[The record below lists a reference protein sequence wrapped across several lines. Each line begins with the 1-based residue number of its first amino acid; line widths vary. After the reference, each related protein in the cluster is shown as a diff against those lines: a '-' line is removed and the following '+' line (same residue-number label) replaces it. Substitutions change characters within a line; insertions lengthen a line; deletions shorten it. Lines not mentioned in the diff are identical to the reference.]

1 MKSTGFSFIKY
12 AIKSQFGAAIDML
25 ENAVRFCP
33 GKLWET
39 EKAFSHQAF
48 HTLFFLDYYLS
59 LNPVGFTPP
68 AHFKYSE
75 FGDEPPLE
83 IFSRAE
89 ILEYLLFCRTKFDQL
104 IADLNESLAER
115 RWINGSKTMDFSML
129 EILRYNLRH
138 VQHHVGQLNVLL
150 RQKID
155 DSPKWVYRYGDQN
168 KL

>member
-1 MKSTGFSFIKY
+1 MDILKTVKDSIYG
-12 AIKSQFGAAIDML
+12 QFGAAIDML

-33 GKLWET
+33 DGLWEN

-68 AHFKYSE
+68 ANFKYSE

-83 IFSRAE
+83 IFSKAE
-89 ILEYLLFCRTKFDQL
+89 ILEYLLFCKAKFEAL
-104 IADLNESLAER
+104 VYNLSEETAES
-115 RWINGSKTMDFSML
+115 RWVNQSQTMDYSIV
-129 EILRYNLRH
+129 EILLYNLRH
-138 VQHHVGQLNVLL
+138 VQHHVGQLNMML
-150 RQKID
+150 RQSID
-155 DSPKWVYRYGDQN
+155 DAPNWVNRHGEEN